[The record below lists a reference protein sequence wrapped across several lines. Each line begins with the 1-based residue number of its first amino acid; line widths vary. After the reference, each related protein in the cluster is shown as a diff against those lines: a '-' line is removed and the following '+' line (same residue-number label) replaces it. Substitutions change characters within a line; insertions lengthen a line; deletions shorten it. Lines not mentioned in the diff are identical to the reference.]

1 MQPTR
6 EASIEV
12 VKILDS
18 LTVLSE
24 DLKCPDDIPENE
36 LVLPAHKTRRACAA
50 LKEAVAALKHILQIS
65 VETGGGPVPV
75 YVADRLDDVEQK
87 GGAGN

>member
-1 MQPTR
+1 MQPTK

-18 LTVLSE
+18 LTVLSA
-24 DLKCPDDIPENE
+24 DLKCEDDIPEDE

-50 LKEAVAALKHILQIS
+50 LNEAVAALKQILQIS
-65 VETGGGPVPV
+65 VEAGGGPVPV
-75 YVADRLDDVEQK
+75 VVADRLDDADQQDCTRS
-87 GGAGN
+87 